1 MAGIHRS
8 RTLRHWRDHGTDGLG
23 MAGIHRSRTLGQPEP
38 AEPKQV
44 PAVAPVKKAESAP
57 GFLQEHAVF
66 CHKTPPFWRTGDR

>member
-8 RTLRHWRDHGTDGLG
+8 RTLRSRHARIARPLG

-57 GFLQEHAVF
+57 GFLRDRAVF